1 MKSLF
6 LRIFLSFWLAL
17 ALFVVLAIVVTLV
30 LRPRSSTW
38 EGLRTTALNEAVSE
52 YEEGGQPQL
61 RKYME
66 NLEANQHLRA
76 FMFDERGV
84 EISGRPAPDWAI
96 RIASGG
102 PRMPRDGFVIP
113 APPVQRDSRASSDG
127 MHRYTLVL
135 GLPPGPRVFFGPRG
149 MPVPGLIILIISSG
163 LVCYLLSW
171 YMTKPIVRLRAATRQ
186 LAAGDLTARSGAPMN
201 KGMDEIAGLMRD
213 FDAMA
218 ERLELLVKAQSRLLN
233 DISHE
238 LRSPLARLNVALGLA
253 RQRAGVE
260 STNMLDRIE
269 LEASRLNELIGRILT
284 LARLEDGEQRV
295 PQTPVPLDEIV
306 LNVAED
312 AEFEAQERHCH
323 VHTVIPDGDWGVR
336 GNDSLLHSAVENVV
350 RNAIRYTQEGSSV
363 EIELTSAKRDGGTE
377 AVLQVSDSGP
387 GVPEDALGKL
397 FEPFYR
403 LDDARG
409 RLTGGVGLGLAI
421 TERAVRFH
429 GGKVSARNRPEGGL
443 MVEIRLPL
451 IRGGLRSVERVEA
464 VPAGQDAGATEN
476 LHIPYTWKFWKAGNS
491 ATLAR
496 FQ

>member
-6 LRIFLSFWLAL
+6 LRIFLSFWMAQ
-17 ALFVVLAIVVTLV
+17 ALFVVLAILVTLA
-30 LRPRSSTW
+30 LRPRTSTW
-38 EGLRTTALNEAVSE
+38 EALRTTVLNEAVTA
-52 YEEGGQPQL
+52 YEEGSEAQL
-61 RKYME
+61 RQYMD
-66 NLEANQHLRA
+66 NLEKTQHVRA
-76 FMFDERGV
+76 YLFDERGTEV
-84 EISGRPAPDWAI
+84 SGRGAPDWAM
-96 RIASGG
+96 RVAAGG
-102 PRMPRDGFVIP
+102 PRNPRDGFIIP

-127 MHRYTLVL
+127 KHRYTLVL

-149 MPVPGLIILIISSG
+149 LPVPGLIIAIISSG
-163 LVCYLLSW
+163 LMCYLLSW
-171 YMTKPIVRLRAATRQ
+171 YLTKPIVRLRAATRQ
-186 LAAGDLTARSGAPMN
+186 LAAGDLTARSGAPVSQRR
-201 KGMDEIAGLMRD
+201 DEIAGLMRD

-253 RQRAGVE
+253 RQRAGIE
-260 STNMLDRIE
+260 SADMLDRIE

-295 PQTPVPLDEIV
+295 PQTPVPLGELV
-306 LNVAED
+306 ANVAED
-312 AEFEAQERHCH
+312 AEFEAQERRCH
-323 VHTVIPDGDWGVR
+323 VHTVIPEGDWGVR

-350 RNAIRYTQEGSSV
+350 RNAIRYTQEGTSV
-363 EIELTSAKRDGGTE
+363 EIELAREQRSGGGTE
-377 AVLQVSDSGP
+377 AVLRVSDSGP
-387 GVPEDALGKL
+387 GVPADALAKL

-429 GGKVSARNRPEGGL
+429 GGKVAAFNRAQGGL

-451 IRGGLRSVERVEA
+451 ISSVIATKERVEP
-464 VPAGQDAGATEN
+464 VPSGQ
-476 LHIPYTWKFWKAGNS
+476 KA
-491 ATLAR
+491 
-496 FQ
+496 